1 MPKAEVFWNIRISC
15 VLLRQS
21 PNHEK
26 KLTLGLTNDTNDL
39 ANQHLSVTFP
49 GGKFDNRFEKQ
60 EEVQILL
67 TNYVCVAGS
76 V

>member
-1 MPKAEVFWNIRISC
+1 MPKAEVFWNIQISS

-39 ANQHLSVTFP
+39 VNQHLSVTFS
-49 GGKFDNRFEKQ
+49 GGKFDNRFEK
-60 EEVQILL
+60 
-67 TNYVCVAGS
+67 
-76 V
+76 